1 MTTSFPGPFGKKAL
15 GTRLAWRLSFATSNR
30 QLCMFLACY
39 LDVAEGAIQQGT
51 TIRFCLLCNYSSSN
65 ATFETIHMSPYSGQ
79 RRPQSAQSERAWV
92 RGWCPFPHLEGG
104 SLDAAVPAVLS
115 LHPVIAVRH
124 QAVLWVLFVFAH
136 FSRQSVSVGVGGK
149 LFILEKGARGGG
161 RGNVSATSDASSET
175 PERIVGRRG
184 SWGGRINDDGG
195 GEGRGENGSEENSC
209 FPSLPFLPA
218 PSPFGAVVSPLS
230 LVSRP
235 PHDLTLALRG
245 CFWRISRR
253 IWIFWVVCRIFGSP
267 NTCWP
272 ILSKTLAR

>member
-1 MTTSFPGPFGKKAL
+1 MS
-15 GTRLAWRLSFATSNR
+15 LSKQFICRPTNPR
-30 QLCMFLACY
+30 
-39 LDVAEGAIQQGT
+39 
-51 TIRFCLLCNYSSSN
+51 
-65 ATFETIHMSPYSGQ
+65 YSGQ

-104 SLDAAVPAVLS
+104 PLDAAVPAVLS

-149 LFILEKGARGGG
+149 LFILEKRARGGG

-209 FPSLPFLPA
+209 LPSLPFLPA

-235 PHDLTLALRG
+235 PHDLPLGLRA
-245 CFWRISRR
+245 SE
-253 IWIFWVVCRIFGSP
+253 GSQGGFEYFE
-267 NTCWP
+267 
-272 ILSKTLAR
+272 LSVGFSDLPTRADRFCPRL